1 MTSITYEGNYII
13 LSVSQN
19 IKMHE
24 AKTDISERR
33 YRKILNL
40 IREFNSSFSLVDKSR
55 KSIRI

>member
-55 KSIRI
+55 KSIRP

>member
-55 KSIRI
+55 KSIRT

>member
-40 IREFNSSFSLVDKSR
+40 IREFNSSFSFVDKSR
-55 KSIRI
+55 KSIRT

>member
-40 IREFNSSFSLVDKSR
+40 IREFNSSFSLVDKTR
-55 KSIRI
+55 KSIRP